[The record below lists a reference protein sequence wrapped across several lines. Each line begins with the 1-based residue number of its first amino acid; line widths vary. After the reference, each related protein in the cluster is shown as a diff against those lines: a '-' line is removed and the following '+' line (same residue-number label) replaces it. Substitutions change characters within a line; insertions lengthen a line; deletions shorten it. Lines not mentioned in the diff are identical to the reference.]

1 MGELEDKLNSILGDP
16 AQMEKI
22 AGLAKSLMGGGGGPA
37 QDSAPASPFGEL
49 GLDPGLLQKLG
60 RAMNTGEDGREKALL
75 AAMKPYLSEKRRGK
89 MDRALKLAK
98 LARIARLAM
107 GESGGGNDQP
117 L

>member
-22 AGLAKSLMGGGGGPA
+22 AGLAKSLMGGGGPA
-37 QDSAPASPFGEL
+37 PDSAPASPFGEL

-60 RAMNTGEDGREKALL
+60 RAMNAGEDGREKALL

-107 GESGGGNDQP
+107 GETGGDDDQP